1 MPQIAQNSI
10 FMDELRSKFEQFIK
24 NENIELGDQ
33 RIIMTIDAQGIKTK
47 IVVPLPKKEKKPHIE
62 TKVMKQIE
70 EAKQVLK
77 GKRDLIYVVTLLIN
91 LANELKKLH
100 VLELSENGKQ
110 IFTSAATEVRT
121 NLSCVIIHTNLPDT
135 VIKIQ

>member
-1 MPQIAQNSI
+1 MLQVSV
-10 FMDELRSKFEQFIK
+10 FVEELAEKVQHLLNVEHPALEDK
-24 NENIELGDQ
+24 
-33 RIIMTIDAQGIKTK
+33 RIIVTIDAQGIKTK
-47 IVVPLPKKEKKPHIE
+47 IVVPLPKKEKKPRIE

-70 EAKQVLK
+70 EAKYALK